1 MGLGLVLVGIV
12 VGSPGAEVDDV
23 AEAVGRIE
31 VEVEPEVVVVVEVEA
46 GR

>member
-12 VGSPGAEVDDV
+12 VGSPEAEVDDV
-23 AEAVGRIE
+23 AEAVGRTEAE
-31 VEVEPEVVVVVEVEA
+31 VGAEVVVVEVEE